1 MESTCIGCQDG
12 IANQLAHMDIGG
24 CLSAKTVTV
33 TVCDV
38 CYYKKKLPNEA
49 TMECSVCCKK
59 LCDVCYK
66 RRHKLRCGCGVLGC
80 CLLPGTDK
88 PCCISCR

>member
-1 MESTCIGCQDG
+1 MADTCIGCLDD

-24 CLSAKTVTV
+24 CLATKTVTDR
-33 TVCDV
+33 VCDV
-38 CYYKKKLPNEA
+38 CYYKKRQANEA
-49 TMECSVCCKK
+49 TTDCSVCCKK

-66 RRHKLRCGCGVLGC
+66 RRHKLRCGCGALGC

-88 PCCISCR
+88 PCCQSCR